1 MHWVPVGPNGNRIKA
16 KRDHL
21 IPPHNPYP
29 LGRPIAPEEKKM
41 GTKEIK
47 KKKSRAAPDSF
58 PANYFKWNL
67 IDAVFAVDFVE
78 TKNIDITE
86 RV

>member
-1 MHWVPVGPNGNRIKA
+1 MPVGPNGNRIKA

-21 IPPHNPYP
+21 IPPHTPYP
-29 LGRPIAPEEKKM
+29 LGRPIATEEQKM

-47 KKKSRAAPDSF
+47 EKKSKAAPESF
-58 PANYFKWNL
+58 QANFKWNL